1 MTTEMEKG
9 PTMVD
14 AENDLAALVRAEVAR
29 QSNAFQIM
37 QVDSVQEDGSVNLA
51 WGEAIIN
58 NVAANQSYN
67 PRNEGDVVL
76 VLNHPAGW
84 RVIDKIGG
92 PVAADTELPD
102 AVDLEFGTP
111 APGGNF
117 VKAAAVWVQ
126 EGRLYVQTGEGPP
139 PQPDDPPAPPK
150 ASKPKPVTLSPS
162 KRQGYRSGRKDNQR
176 FAQGASPE
184 YPKAWTSIWLY
195 GDKIKNACAGKTVDT
210 MKIRVARTKAYHG
223 SPRKVRPK
231 LGLHDYT
238 STAPGSTPSLSRRW
252 SGAGLGLGQSVWMT
266 IPSSQAARL
275 ASGADKGL
283 GIGAGTGT
291 SSYLIATGGCGEIK
305 ITFKNR

>member
-1 MTTEMEKG
+1 MS
-9 PTMVD
+9 D

-29 QSNAFQIM
+29 QANAFQIM
-37 QVDSVQEDGSVNLA
+37 TIDSVQEDGLVNLA

-67 PRNEGDVVL
+67 PRAEGDVVL

-92 PVAADTELPD
+92 PVDIETELPD
-102 AVDLEFGTP
+102 PVDLEFGTP

-117 VKAAAVWVQ
+117 VQASAVWVQ

-195 GDKIKNACAGKTVDT
+195 GSKIADACQGKTVDT

-223 SPRKVRPK
+223 SPRKVTPK
-231 LGLHDYT
+231 LGLHDY
-238 STAPGSTPSLSRRW
+238 SSAPGSTPSLSRRW
-252 SGAGLGLGQSVWMT
+252 NGKSLGLGQSEWMT
-266 IPSSQAARL
+266 IPASQAARL
-275 ASGADKGL
+275 ASGADKGI
-283 GIGAGTGT
+283 GIGAGVSNST
-291 SSYLIATGGCGEIK
+291 YLIATAGCGELK
-305 ITFKNR
+305 ITFKAS